1 MSDSGDQGMGGTGY
15 EPLNTLKPIDS
26 GLWLIDGPAIR
37 FYGLPFST
45 RATVV
50 RLGNGDLWVHS
61 PTHLTVGLRAELDA
75 LGPVRHLVAP
85 NWLHFAHVAAWRAAW
100 PGATA
105 WAAPG
110 VSERAAKNGLTL
122 HFDADLRADGAEPHW
137 QGQIEQMI
145 VRGSKMH
152 REAVF
157 FHTATRSLI
166 LTDLIEA
173 HETRLMPV
181 WARPLIWLAG
191 IDDSDGKMPPDM
203 AWSFR
208 DKTALAEDVERMI
221 AWNPRRV
228 ILAHGRW
235 YETGGAAEL
244 ERAFRKLLRPRR
256 WEAAYDAARARARAS
271 EQGDQE

>member
-1 MSDSGDQGMGGTGY
+1 MAATGY
-15 EPLNTLKPIDS
+15 EPLDTLKPIDD

-50 RLGNGDLWVHS
+50 RLESGELWVHS
-61 PTHLTVGLRAELDA
+61 PTRLTAALRADLDA

-85 NWLHFAHVAAWRAAW
+85 NWLHFAFVEAWQKAW
-100 PGATA
+100 PKATS

-110 VSERAAKNGLTL
+110 VVERAASNGLTL
-122 HFDADLRADGAEPHW
+122 RFDRDLQARRADAPW
-137 QGQIEQMI
+137 RGQIRQMI
-145 VRGSKMH
+145 VRGSKRH

-157 FHTATRSLI
+157 FHKPTRGLI

-173 HETRLMPV
+173 HETRHMPV

-191 IDDSDGKMPPDM
+191 IDDSDGRMPPDM

-208 DKTALAEDVERMI
+208 DKTALAGDVERMI
-221 AWNPRRV
+221 GWNPRRV

-235 YETGGAAEL
+235 YETNGVAEL
-244 ERAFRKLLRPRR
+244 ERAFRKLLRARR
-256 WEAAYDAARARARAS
+256 WEIAYDAARAR
-271 EQGDQE
+271 QPGDQQ